1 MSSGEFKIT
10 EEMAQKIID
19 APTREIKES
28 GMISDDILLSKEE
41 RLKHAEKV
49 MENWKKN
56 R

>member
-19 APTREIKES
+19 APTRKIEES
-28 GMISDDILLSKEE
+28 GMVSDDILLSEEE
-41 RLKHAEKV
+41 RLKHVEKV
-49 MENWKKN
+49 METWKKN